1 MYGTI
6 TVPGGLGFSPGADGT
21 VDKET
26 QDKLVAALQDA
37 VLQAD
42 ITGSAATA
50 DKLATAFTLALTGA
64 VSGEAQ
70 VDGSGR
76 VEIATESNDKPI
88 LGELVLTAS
97 GWVSD
102 GVRYLQPAQLPGLTA
117 DARVDLYA
125 PMDVEAS
132 LASAIQPCNDSG
144 AFYAVTGTPPETDI
158 TVQYTIMPVR
168 QLAGEA

>member
-1 MYGTI
+1 MYGSI

-26 QDKLVAALQDA
+26 QQKLITALRDA
-37 VLQAD
+37 LLQVN

-50 DKLATAFTLALTGA
+50 DQLAKAFTLTLTGA

-70 VDGSGR
+70 VDGSGN
-76 VEIATESNDKPI
+76 VEIITVNNDKPI
-88 LGELVLTAS
+88 LGQLTLTAA

-117 DARVDLYA
+117 DAQVDFYA
-125 PMDVEAS
+125 DMAVEAS
-132 LASAIQPCNDSG
+132 LAAAIQPCNDSG
-144 AFYAVTGTPPETDI
+144 AFYAVTNTPPETDI
-158 TVQYTIMPVR
+158 TVQYTITPVR
-168 QLAGEA
+168 IQED